1 MKLTKREAI
10 LIYLLTVLL
19 IIYLFYSLLYQPL
32 LASIDKIVEEN
43 NEIQA
48 ISVLANKLNE
58 GDYNNELDKKRA
70 KLDKLNKQVPERLY
84 KPEIIKFVEEMS
96 RKHDLKILKAEYLDE
111 NEDKTD
117 KEENLVYE
125 SLAKLDIQGE
135 YKNLIKLVHELE
147 KAERIYNIKKISMQV
162 NQMEQITPDIIDES
176 IFYNADNLLMS
187 ITFSNY
193 YDELSP

>member
-147 KAERIYNIKKISMQV
+147 KAERIYNIKNISMQV